1 MITKMK
7 KLSFLIHSK
16 EYDRFLEQLRSL
28 GVVHV
33 IQKQQG
39 AVQDHAL
46 QDDINLLGQ
55 CKNALKVLEPLAEHA
70 VDDTLGTVLN
80 VSLDDDSNLR
90 KYCNDTARTVPN
102 VSSPMSTVEKVLE
115 RYDILEADKLVQE
128 QTLQALNRDR
138 AQIEP
143 WGNFEPSNVERL
155 EKAGYKLRFYTCP
168 LRAYKAEWEQEYG
181 AIEIMRDKQ
190 KVNFVTLTHTGT
202 HVDIDAERVHL
213 PAMSLASVQAD
224 IDKTQAAID
233 AIPKKMVQLA
243 HVGVPVLQDAVK
255 ELDNK
260 IDFGRVK
267 LTGEH
272 LAADTLLLLEGWIP
286 ADKVDEVS
294 RELDMKGVFFD
305 VEDPTPDDDIPIQLS
320 NNKFA
325 KLFEPLTKLYMLPT
339 YQELDLTLFF
349 APFFMLFFG
358 LCLGD
363 TGYGLLM
370 IVALPIFTKLFQ
382 LINPNFSKWLV
393 VLFGASTML
402 CGLLSGTFFGFNM
415 YDLDIPFV
423 QKMKEFLYTD
433 NTTMFTVSLC
443 IGVVQILFGMV
454 IKAVNLS
461 IQCGVKY
468 ALSTIGWLVL
478 IITVGVSVL
487 AGLEFSNP
495 VVMGVLI
502 AAAVLIFLFNS
513 PGKNPLL
520 NIGLGLWDAYNM
532 ATGLLGDVLSY
543 VRLFAL
549 GLSGGILANV
559 FNSMA
564 VGMAPD
570 NPVAGFIVMAL
581 IFVIGHALNIF
592 MNILGAIVHPMRLT
606 FVEFFKNAGYTGGGE
621 EYKPFRVNG

>member
-39 AVQDHAL
+39 AVQDAAL
-46 QDDINLLGQ
+46 QDDINLLSR
-55 CKNALKVLEPLAEHA
+55 CKNALKVLEGLKGDGSVCAPEPELGAQTEPSPLCP
-70 VDDTLGTVLN
+70 G
-80 VSLDDDSNLR
+80 
-90 KYCNDTARTVPN
+90 P
-102 VSSPMSTVEKVLE
+102 EKVLE
-115 RYDILEADKLVQE
+115 RYDILEAEKLVQE

-138 AQIEP
+138 AQLLP
-143 WGNFEPSNVERL
+143 WGDFDPHNVQRL
-155 EKAGYKLRFYTCP
+155 EQAGYKLRFFTCP
-168 LRAYKAEWEQEYG
+168 LRAYKPEWEQEYN

-213 PAMSLASVQAD
+213 PAMSLASVDAD
-224 IDKTQAAID
+224 IAKTQAAID
-233 AIPKKMVQLA
+233 AVPVKMAKLA
-243 HVGVPVLQDAVK
+243 SVGVPVLQDAVK
-255 ELDNK
+255 DLDNK

-267 LTGEH
+267 LTGEK
-272 LAADTLLLLEGWIP
+272 LADDHLLLLEGWIP

-478 IITVGVSVL
+478 IITLGVSVL

>member
-16 EYDRFLEQLRSL
+16 EYEGFLEHLRSL

-39 AVQDHAL
+39 TVQNEEL
-46 QDDINLLGQ
+46 QEDLNLLSRYR
-55 CKNALKVLEPLAEHA
+55 NALRDLEPLAAQAAEIK
-70 VDDTLGTVLN
+70 DDHTNGF
-80 VSLDDDSNLR
+80 SF
-90 KYCNDTARTVPN
+90 DTPA
-102 VSSPMSTVEKVLE
+102 KVIE
-115 RYDILEADKLVQE
+115 RYDILEADKVVQE
-128 QTLQALNRDR
+128 QTLQALSRDR
-138 AQIEP
+138 AQLLP
-143 WGNFEPSNVERL
+143 WGDFEPAKVERL
-155 EKAGYKLRFYTCP
+155 SAAGYNIRFYTCP
-168 LRAYKAEWEQEYG
+168 LRAFNDEWTDKYG
-181 AIEIMRDKQ
+181 VVEIERDKQ
-190 KVNFVTLTHTGT
+190 KVNFVTVTHSD
-202 HVDIDAERVHL
+202 VVPDIDAELVQL
-213 PAMSLASVQAD
+213 PHMSLSAIESDMA
-224 IDKTQAAID
+224 KTQAAID
-233 AIPKKMVQLA
+233 AIPAKLAQLA
-243 HVGVPVLQDAVK
+243 KVGVPVLERAVK
-255 ELDNK
+255 ELEGN
-260 IDFGRVK
+260 IDFSRVR
-267 LTGEH
+267 LTGEK
-272 LAADTLLLLEGWIP
+272 LAADSLLLLEGWIP
-286 ADKVDEVS
+286 ADDVDYVS
-294 RELDMKGVFFD
+294 NALDMKGVFFD
-305 VEDPTPDDDIPIQLS
+305 VDDPQPDDDIPIQLS

-423 QKMKEFLYTD
+423 QKMKGILYTD
-433 NTTMFTVSLC
+433 NSTMFTVSLC
-443 IGVVQILFGMV
+443 IGVVQILFGMA

-468 ALSTIGWLVL
+468 ALGTIGWLVL
-478 IITVGVSVL
+478 LITVGVSVL
-487 AGLEFSNP
+487 AGFEFSNP
-495 VVMGVLI
+495 VVMGILI

-520 NIGLGLWDAYNM
+520 NIGLGLWDTYNM
-532 ATGLLGDVLSY
+532 A
-543 VRLFAL
+543 
-549 GLSGGILANV
+549 SGGILANV

-570 NPVAGFIVMAL
+570 NKVLGFIVMVL

-606 FVEFFKNAGYTGGGE
+606 FVEFFKNSGYTGGGT
-621 EYKPFRVNG
+621 EYKPFKITN

>member
-16 EYDRFLEQLRSL
+16 EYEGFLEHLRSL
-28 GVVHV
+28 GIVHV
-33 IQKQQG
+33 IRKQQG
-39 AVQDHAL
+39 TVQNEEL
-46 QDDINLLGQ
+46 QEDLNLLAR
-55 CKNALKVLEPLAEHA
+55 CKNAIRELESSAKNEPMGSDPNGTTKGFAF
-70 VDDTLGTVLN
+70 DTP
-80 VSLDDDSNLR
+80 
-90 KYCNDTARTVPN
+90 A
-102 VSSPMSTVEKVLE
+102 KVLE
-115 RYDILEADKLVQE
+115 RFDILEADKVVQE
-128 QTLQALNRDR
+128 QTLQALSRDR
-138 AQIEP
+138 AQLLP
-143 WGNFEPSNVERL
+143 WGDFEPSKVERL
-155 EKAGYKLRFYTCP
+155 AAAGYNIGFYTCP
-168 LRAYKAEWEQEYG
+168 LRAFKDEWTDKYG
-181 AIEIMRDKQ
+181 VVEIERDKQ
-190 KVNFVTLTHTGT
+190 KVNFVTVTHTDVI
-202 HVDIDAERVHL
+202 VDIDAEQVHL
-213 PAMSLASVQAD
+213 PHMSLSAVEAD
-224 IDKTQAAID
+224 IDKTKAAID
-233 AIPKKMVQLA
+233 AIPAKLAQLA
-243 HVGVPVLQDAVK
+243 QVGIPVLEKAVK
-255 ELDNK
+255 ELENN
-260 IDFGRVK
+260 IDFGRVR
-267 LTGEH
+267 LTGEK
-272 LAADTLLLLEGWIP
+272 LAADSLILLEGWIP
-286 ADKVDEVS
+286 AADVDEVS
-294 RELDMKGVFFD
+294 KALDMKGVFFD
-305 VEDPTPDDDIPIQLS
+305 VEDPQPDDDIPIQLS

-423 QKMKEFLYTD
+423 QKMKEILYTD
-433 NTTMFTVSLC
+433 NSTMFTVSLC
-443 IGVVQILFGMV
+443 IGVVQILFGMA

-468 ALSTIGWLVL
+468 ALGTIGWLVL
-478 IITVGVSVL
+478 LITVGVSVL
-487 AGLEFSNP
+487 AGFEFSNP
-495 VVMGVLI
+495 VVMGILI

-520 NIGLGLWDAYNM
+520 NIGLGLWDTYNM

-570 NPVAGFIVMAL
+570 NKVAGFIVMVL

-606 FVEFFKNAGYTGGGE
+606 FVEFFKNSGYTGGGT
-621 EYKPFRVNG
+621 EYKPFKITN

>member
-7 KLSFLIHSK
+7 KLTFLIHNG
-16 EYDRFLEQLRSL
+16 EYEGFLEQLRSL

-39 AVQDHAL
+39 AVQDAAL
-46 QDDINLLGQ
+46 QEDINLLARY
-55 CKNALKVLEPLAEHA
+55 KTALKELEPLVQRKGDGSICVIPDLSDKANVITA
-70 VDDTLGTVLN
+70 QTGVSPLNTTQGFAFDTP
-80 VSLDDDSNLR
+80 
-90 KYCNDTARTVPN
+90 A
-102 VSSPMSTVEKVLE
+102 KVIE
-115 RYDILEADKLVQE
+115 RFEILEADRVVLE
-128 QTLQALNRDR
+128 QTLAALNRDHVVL
-138 AQIEP
+138 AP
-143 WGNFEPSNVERL
+143 WGDFDPHNVERL
-155 EKAGYKLRFYTCP
+155 QKAGYKMLFYSCP
-168 LRAYKAEWEQEYG
+168 LRAFKDDWADKYG
-181 AIEIMRDKQ
+181 VIEILRDKQ
-190 KVNFVTLTHTGT
+190 KVNFVTLTHADVE
-202 HVDIDAERVHL
+202 VDIDAEQVHL
-213 PAMSLASVQAD
+213 PQMSLSM
-224 IDKTQAAID
+224 IDSERDESLKAIE
-233 AIPKKMVQLA
+233 AIPVKKALLA
-243 HVGVPVLQDAVK
+243 VEGVPVLEKAIA
-255 ELDNK
+255 ELESK
-260 IDFGRVK
+260 IDFSRVR
-267 LTGEH
+267 LTGEK
-272 LAADTLLLLEGWIP
+272 LAEDHLLLLEGWIP
-286 ADKVDEVS
+286 AAQVDEAC
-294 RELDMKGVFFD
+294 RELDMKGVFYD
-305 VEDPTPDDDIPIQLS
+305 VSDPTPEDDIPIQLS

-423 QKMKEFLYTD
+423 QKMKGILYTD
-433 NTTMFTVSLC
+433 NSTMFTVSLC
-443 IGVVQILFGMV
+443 IGVVQILFGMG
-454 IKAVNLS
+454 IKAVNLA
-461 IQCGVKY
+461 IQCGFKY
-468 ALSTIGWLVL
+468 ALSTIGWLIL
-478 IITVGVSVL
+478 LITVGVSAI
-487 AGLEFSNP
+487 AGFDFGSP
-495 VVMGVLI
+495 VIMGILI
-502 AAAVLIFLFNS
+502 VAAVLIFLLNS

-520 NIGLGLWDAYNM
+520 NIGLGLWDTYNM

-570 NPVAGFIVMAL
+570 NPVAGFIVMVL

-606 FVEFFKNAGYTGGGE
+606 FVEFFKNSGYTGGGT
-621 EYKPFRVNG
+621 EYRPFRTISN

>member
-16 EYDRFLEQLRSL
+16 EYEGFLEHLRSL
-28 GVVHV
+28 GIVHV
-33 IQKQQG
+33 IRKQQG
-39 AVQDHAL
+39 TVQNEEL
-46 QDDINLLGQ
+46 QEDLNLLAR
-55 CKNALKVLEPLAEHA
+55 CKNAIRELESSAKNEPMGSDPNGTTKGFAF
-70 VDDTLGTVLN
+70 DTP
-80 VSLDDDSNLR
+80 
-90 KYCNDTARTVPN
+90 A
-102 VSSPMSTVEKVLE
+102 KVLE
-115 RYDILEADKLVQE
+115 RFDILEADKVVQE
-128 QTLQALNRDR
+128 QTLQALSRDR
-138 AQIEP
+138 AQLLP
-143 WGNFEPSNVERL
+143 WGDFEPSKVERL
-155 EKAGYKLRFYTCP
+155 AAAGYNIGFYTCP
-168 LRAYKAEWEQEYG
+168 LRAFKDEWTDKYG
-181 AIEIMRDKQ
+181 VIEIERDKQ
-190 KVNFVTLTHTGT
+190 KVNFVTVTHND
-202 HVDIDAERVHL
+202 VVPDIDAEQVQL
-213 PAMSLASVQAD
+213 PHMSLSAVESD
-224 IDKTQAAID
+224 IAKTKAAID
-233 AIPKKMVQLA
+233 AIPAKLAQLSQ
-243 HVGVPVLQDAVK
+243 VGIPVLEKAVK
-255 ELDNK
+255 ELENN
-260 IDFGRVK
+260 IDFGRVR
-267 LTGEH
+267 LTGEK
-272 LAADTLLLLEGWIP
+272 LAADSLILLEGWIP
-286 ADKVDEVS
+286 AADVDEVS
-294 RELDMKGVFFD
+294 KALDMKGVFFD
-305 VEDPTPDDDIPIQLS
+305 VEDPQPDDDIPIQLS

-423 QKMKEFLYTD
+423 QKMKEILYTD
-433 NTTMFTVSLC
+433 NSTMFTVSLC
-443 IGVVQILFGMV
+443 IGVVQILFGMA

-468 ALSTIGWLVL
+468 ALGTIGWLVL
-478 IITVGVSVL
+478 LITVGVSVL
-487 AGLEFSNP
+487 AGFEFSNP
-495 VVMGVLI
+495 VVMGILI

-520 NIGLGLWDAYNM
+520 NIGLGLWDTYNM

-570 NPVAGFIVMAL
+570 NKVTGFIVMVL

-606 FVEFFKNAGYTGGGE
+606 FVEFFKNSGYTGGGT
-621 EYKPFRVNG
+621 EYKPFKITN

>member
-16 EYDRFLEQLRSL
+16 EYEGFLEHLRSL

-39 AVQDHAL
+39 AVQNEEL
-46 QDDINLLGQ
+46 QEDLNLLSRCRNAIRELESSAKTVADGAVSDSV
-55 CKNALKVLEPLAEHA
+55 KNFTF
-70 VDDTLGTVLN
+70 DTP
-80 VSLDDDSNLR
+80 
-90 KYCNDTARTVPN
+90 A
-102 VSSPMSTVEKVLE
+102 KVLE
-115 RYDILEADKLVQE
+115 RFDIICADKIVQE
-128 QTLQALNRDR
+128 QTLQALSRDR
-138 AQIEP
+138 AQLLP
-143 WGNFEPSNVERL
+143 WGDFEPAKIERL
-155 EKAGYKLRFYTCP
+155 AAAGYKIGFYTCP
-168 LRAYKAEWEQEYG
+168 LRAFKDEWVAQYG
-181 AIEIMRDKQ
+181 VVEIERDKQ
-190 KVNFVTLTHTGT
+190 KVNFVTVTHTD
-202 HVDIDAERVHL
+202 VVPDIDAEQVHL
-213 PAMSLASVQAD
+213 PHISLSAVEAD
-224 IDKTQAAID
+224 MDKTKAAID
-233 AIPKKMVQLA
+233 AIPAKLAQLA
-243 HVGVPVLQDAVK
+243 QVGIPVLEKAVK
-255 ELDNK
+255 ELENN
-260 IDFGRVK
+260 IDFGRVR
-267 LTGEH
+267 LTGEK
-272 LAADTLLLLEGWIP
+272 LAADSLMLLEGWIP
-286 ADKVDEVS
+286 ADDVDYVS
-294 RELDMKGVFFD
+294 KALDMKGVFFD
-305 VEDPTPDDDIPIQLS
+305 VDDPQPDDDIPIQLS

-423 QKMKEFLYTD
+423 QKMKGILYTD
-433 NTTMFTVSLC
+433 NSTMFTVSLC
-443 IGVVQILFGMV
+443 IGVVQILFGMA

-468 ALSTIGWLVL
+468 ALGTIGWLVL
-478 IITVGVSVL
+478 LITVGVSVL
-487 AGLEFSNP
+487 SGLEFSNP
-495 VVMGVLI
+495 VVMGILI

-520 NIGLGLWDAYNM
+520 NIGLGLWDTYNM

-570 NPVAGFIVMAL
+570 NPVAGFIVMVL

-606 FVEFFKNAGYTGGGE
+606 FVEFFKNSGYTGGGT
-621 EYKPFRVNG
+621 EYKPFKAIEN

>member
-16 EYDRFLEQLRSL
+16 EYEGFLEHLRSL
-28 GVVHV
+28 GIVHV
-33 IQKQQG
+33 IRKQQG
-39 AVQDHAL
+39 TVQNEEL
-46 QDDINLLGQ
+46 QEDLNLLAR
-55 CKNALKVLEPLAEHA
+55 CKNAIRELESSAKNEPMGSDPNGTTKGFAF
-70 VDDTLGTVLN
+70 DTP
-80 VSLDDDSNLR
+80 
-90 KYCNDTARTVPN
+90 A
-102 VSSPMSTVEKVLE
+102 KVLE
-115 RYDILEADKLVQE
+115 RFDILEADKVVQE
-128 QTLQALNRDR
+128 QTLQALSRDR
-138 AQIEP
+138 AQLLP
-143 WGNFEPSNVERL
+143 WGDFEPSKVERL
-155 EKAGYKLRFYTCP
+155 AAAGYNIGFYTCP
-168 LRAYKAEWEQEYG
+168 LRAFKDEWTDKYG
-181 AIEIMRDKQ
+181 VVEIERDKQ
-190 KVNFVTLTHTGT
+190 KVNFVTVTHTDVI
-202 HVDIDAERVHL
+202 VDIDAEQVHL
-213 PAMSLASVQAD
+213 PHMSLSAVEAD
-224 IDKTQAAID
+224 IDKTKAAID
-233 AIPKKMVQLA
+233 AIPAKLAQLA
-243 HVGVPVLQDAVK
+243 QVGLPVLEKAVK
-255 ELDNK
+255 ELENN
-260 IDFGRVK
+260 IDFGRVR
-267 LTGEH
+267 LTGEK
-272 LAADTLLLLEGWIP
+272 LAADSLILLEGWIP
-286 ADKVDEVS
+286 AADVDEVS
-294 RELDMKGVFFD
+294 KALDMKGVFFD
-305 VEDPTPDDDIPIQLS
+305 VEDPQPDDDIPIQLS

-423 QKMKEFLYTD
+423 QKMKEILYTD
-433 NTTMFTVSLC
+433 NSTMFTVSLC
-443 IGVVQILFGMV
+443 IGVVQILFGMA

-468 ALSTIGWLVL
+468 ALGTIGWLVL
-478 IITVGVSVL
+478 LITVGVSVL
-487 AGLEFSNP
+487 AGFEFSNP
-495 VVMGVLI
+495 VVMGILI

-520 NIGLGLWDAYNM
+520 NIGLGLWDTYNM

-570 NPVAGFIVMAL
+570 NKVAGFIVMVL

-606 FVEFFKNAGYTGGGE
+606 FVEFFKNSGYTGGGT
-621 EYKPFRVNG
+621 EYKPFKITN

>member
-7 KLSFLIHSK
+7 KLTFLIHNK
-16 EYDRFLEQLRSL
+16 EYDQFLEHLRSL

-33 IQKQQG
+33 IRKQQG
-39 AVQDHAL
+39 AVQNEAL
-46 QDDINLLGQ
+46 QEDIALLGRF
-55 CKNALKVLEPLAEHA
+55 KNALRVFEPLAA
-70 VDDTLGTVLN
+70 SGDG
-80 VSLDDDSNLR
+80 SLWQVPDSETNSDLSICQ
-90 KYCNDTARTVPN
+90 KEP
-102 VSSPMSTVEKVLE
+102 SPMAVLE
-115 RYDILEADKLVQE
+115 RFDILEADKVVQE
-128 QTLQALNRDR
+128 QTLQALSRDR
-138 AQIEP
+138 AVLLP
-143 WGNFEPSNVERL
+143 WGDFEPAKVERL
-155 EKAGYKLRFYTCP
+155 AQAGYKIGFYTCP
-168 LRAYKAEWEQEYG
+168 LRAFNDEWVAKYG
-181 AIEIMRDKQ
+181 VVEIERDKQ
-190 KVNFVTLTHTGT
+190 KVNFVTVTHTDT
-202 HVDIDAERVHL
+202 VVDIDAEQVHL
-213 PAMSLASVQAD
+213 PQMSLSAVEED
-224 IDKTQAAID
+224 IAKTKAAID
-233 AIPKKMVQLA
+233 AIPAKMAQLA
-243 HVGVPVLQDAVK
+243 QVGVPVLEKAVK
-255 ELDNK
+255 ELENN
-260 IDFGRVK
+260 IDFSRVR
-267 LTGEH
+267 LTGEK
-272 LAADTLLLLEGWIP
+272 LAADSLLLLEGWIP
-286 ADKVDEVS
+286 AAQVDEVS
-294 RELDMKGVFFD
+294 KALDMKGVFFD
-305 VEDPTPDDDIPIQLS
+305 VEDPQPDDDIPIQLS

-423 QKMKEFLYTD
+423 QKMKGILFVD
-433 NTTMFTVSLC
+433 NSTMFTVSLC
-443 IGVVQILFGMV
+443 IGVVQILFGMA

-468 ALSTIGWLVL
+468 ALGTIGWLML
-478 IITVGVSVL
+478 LITVGVSVL

-495 VVMGVLI
+495 VVMGILI

-520 NIGLGLWDAYNM
+520 NIGLGLWDTYNM

-564 VGMAPD
+564 VGMAPE
-570 NPVAGFIVMAL
+570 NPVAGFIVMVL

-606 FVEFFKNAGYTGGGE
+606 FVEFFKNAGYTGGGT
-621 EYKPFRVNG
+621 EYKPFKITN

>member
-16 EYDRFLEQLRSL
+16 EYDQFLEHLRSL

-33 IQKQQG
+33 IRKQEG
-39 AVQDHAL
+39 AVQDQAL
-46 QDDINLLGQ
+46 QDDINLLARY
-55 CKNALKVLEPLAEHA
+55 KNALKVLEPMFAPIGGEQIRDEHT
-70 VDDTLGTVLN
+70 DN
-80 VSLDDDSNLR
+80 VS
-90 KYCNDTARTVPN
+90 ARN
-102 VSSPMSTVEKVLE
+102 ILE
-115 RYDILEADKLVQE
+115 QFDILEADKLVQE
-128 QTLQALNRDR
+128 QTLQALSRDR
-138 AQIEP
+138 AQLLP
-143 WGNFEPSNVERL
+143 WGDFDPHNVVRL
-155 EKAGYKLRFYTCP
+155 IRAGYKLRFYTCP
-168 LRAYKAEWEQEYG
+168 LRVYKQEWEQDYN

-190 KVNFVTLTHTGT
+190 KVNFVTVTHEGT
-202 HVDIDAERVHL
+202 PVDIDAERVHL
-213 PAMSLASVQAD
+213 PSMSLSSVQAD

-233 AIPKKMVQLA
+233 AIPVKMVQLA
-243 HVGVPVLQDAVK
+243 RVGVPVLQGAVK
-255 ELDNK
+255 QLDSK

-286 ADKVDEVS
+286 ADKVEEAS
-294 RELDMKGVFFD
+294 RELDLKGVFFEVD
-305 VEDPTPDDDIPIQLS
+305 DPTPDDDIPIQLS
-320 NNKFA
+320 NNRFA

-382 LINPNFSKWLV
+382 LINPSFSKWLV

-423 QKMKEFLYTD
+423 QKMKGILYTD
-433 NTTMFTVSLC
+433 NSTMFTVSLC
-443 IGVVQILFGMV
+443 IGVVQILFGMG
-454 IKAVNLS
+454 IKAVNLA
-461 IQCGVKY
+461 IQCGFKF

-478 IITVGVSVL
+478 LITVGVVAL
-487 AGLEFSNP
+487 AGLDFKSP
-495 VVMGVLI
+495 VILAILI
-502 AAAVLIFLFNS
+502 VAAVLIFLFNS

-520 NIGLGLWDAYNM
+520 NIGLGLWDTYNM

-570 NPVAGFIVMAL
+570 NKVIGFIVMVL

-606 FVEFFKNAGYTGGGE
+606 FVEFFKNAGYAGGGM
-621 EYKPFRVNG
+621 EYKPFRKISTN

>member
-7 KLSFLIHSK
+7 KLTFLIHNG
-16 EYDRFLEQLRSL
+16 EYEGFLEQLRSL

-33 IQKQQG
+33 IRTQQG
-39 AVQDHAL
+39 AVQDAVL
-46 QDDINLLGQ
+46 QEDINLLARY
-55 CKNALKVLEPLAEHA
+55 KTALKELEPLVQRKGDGSVCVNPDLSDKADA
-70 VDDTLGTVLN
+70 ITAQTGVSPLNTTQGFAFDTP
-80 VSLDDDSNLR
+80 
-90 KYCNDTARTVPN
+90 A
-102 VSSPMSTVEKVLE
+102 KVIE
-115 RYDILEADKLVQE
+115 RFEILEADRVVLE
-128 QTLQALNRDR
+128 QTLAALNRDHVVL
-138 AQIEP
+138 AP
-143 WGNFEPSNVERL
+143 WGDFDPRNVERL
-155 EKAGYKLRFYTCP
+155 QKAGYKMLFYSCP
-168 LRAYKAEWEQEYG
+168 LRAFKDEWADKYG
-181 AIEIMRDKQ
+181 VIEILRDKQ
-190 KVNFVTLTHTGT
+190 KVNFVTLTHADVE
-202 HVDIDAERVHL
+202 VDIDAEQVHL
-213 PAMSLASVQAD
+213 PQMSLSL
-224 IDKTQAAID
+224 IDSERDETLKAIE
-233 AIPKKMVQLA
+233 AIPVKKALLA
-243 HVGVPVLQDAVK
+243 VEGVPVLEKAIA
-255 ELDNK
+255 EMEAK
-260 IDFGRVK
+260 IDFSRVR
-267 LTGEH
+267 LTGEK
-272 LAADTLLLLEGWIP
+272 LAEDHLLLLEGWIP
-286 ADKVDEVS
+286 AAQVDEACKA
-294 RELDMKGVFFD
+294 LDIKGVFYD
-305 VEDPTPDDDIPIQLS
+305 VSDPTPEDDIPIQLS

-349 APFFMLFFG
+349 APFFTLFFG

-423 QKMKEFLYTD
+423 QKMKGILYTD
-433 NTTMFTVSLC
+433 NSTMFTVSLC
-443 IGVVQILFGMV
+443 IGVVQILFGMG
-454 IKAVNLS
+454 IKAVNLA
-461 IQCGVKY
+461 IQCGFKY
-468 ALSTIGWLVL
+468 ALSTIGWLIL
-478 IITVGVSVL
+478 LITVGVSAI
-487 AGLEFSNP
+487 AGFDFGSP
-495 VVMGVLI
+495 VMMGILI
-502 AAAVLIFLFNS
+502 VAAVLIFLLNS

-520 NIGLGLWDAYNM
+520 NIGLGLWDTYNM

-570 NPVAGFIVMAL
+570 NKVAGFIVMVL

-606 FVEFFKNAGYTGGGE
+606 FVEFFKNSGYTGGGV
-621 EYKPFRVNG
+621 EYKPFKVTQ

>member
-7 KLSFLIHSK
+7 KLSFLIHDK
-16 EYDRFLEQLRSL
+16 EYDQFLEQLRSL

-39 AVQDHAL
+39 AVQDQDL
-46 QDDINLLGQ
+46 QEDLNLLARI
-55 CKNALKVLEPLAEHA
+55 KNALKVLEGHKGDGSWTSQASPSEPSAQCAPETGSPFDEFVKRA
-70 VDDTLGTVLN
+70 QIEP
-80 VSLDDDSNLR
+80 SLL
-90 KYCNDTARTVPN
+90 CP
-102 VSSPMSTVEKVLE
+102 EKILE
-115 RYDILEADKLVQE
+115 RYDILEADKVVQE

-138 AQIEP
+138 AQLLP
-143 WGNFEPSNVERL
+143 WGDFEPESVERL
-155 EKAGYKLRFYTCP
+155 VQAGYKIRFYTCP
-168 LRAYKAEWEQEYG
+168 LRAFKDEWTDKYG
-181 AIEIMRDKQ
+181 VIEILRDKQ
-190 KVNFVTLTHTGT
+190 KVNFITLTHADVTP
-202 HVDIDAERVHL
+202 DIDAEQVQL
-213 PAMSLASVQAD
+213 PAMSLSAVEKD
-224 IDKTQAAID
+224 IAKTQAAID
-233 AIPKKMVQLA
+233 AIPAKMAQLA
-243 HVGVPVLQDAVK
+243 GIGASVLESAVT
-255 ELDNK
+255 ELENR
-260 IDFGRVK
+260 IDFGRVR
-267 LTGEH
+267 LTGEK

-286 ADKVDEVS
+286 AEKVEEVS

-305 VEDPTPDDDIPIQLS
+305 IEDPTPEDDIPIQLS

-415 YDLDIPFV
+415 YDLDIPFI
-423 QKMKEFLYTD
+423 QKMKGILYTD
-433 NTTMFTVSLC
+433 NSTMFTVSLC
-443 IGVVQILFGMV
+443 IGVVQILFGMA
-454 IKAVNLS
+454 IKAVNLA
-461 IQCGVKY
+461 IQCGFKY

-478 IITVGVSVL
+478 LITVGVSAL
-487 AGLEFSNP
+487 AGIPFSNP
-495 VVMGVLI
+495 VIMGILI
-502 AAAVLIFLFNS
+502 VAAVLIFLFNS

-520 NIGLGLWDAYNM
+520 NIGLGLWDTYNM

-564 VGMAPD
+564 IGMKPD
-570 NPVAGFIVMAL
+570 NPVAGFIVMVL

-606 FVEFFKNAGYTGGGE
+606 FVEFFKNAGYTGGGT
-621 EYKPFRVNG
+621 EYKPFAAK

>member
-16 EYDRFLEQLRSL
+16 EYDGFLEHLRSL

-33 IQKQQG
+33 IRKQQG
-39 AVQDHAL
+39 AIQNEAL
-46 QDDINLLGQ
+46 QEDLNLLSR
-55 CKNALKVLEPLAEHA
+55 CKNALKVFEPLAVRSRDGSFCGQDGDCPQKEPS
-70 VDDTLGTVLN
+70 LPRTVLEQF
-80 VSLDDDSNLR
+80 DS
-90 KYCNDTARTVPN
+90 
-102 VSSPMSTVEKVLE
+102 
-115 RYDILEADKLVQE
+115 LEAEKAVQE

-138 AQIEP
+138 AQLLP
-143 WGNFEPSNVERL
+143 WGDFEPSKVERL
-155 EKAGYKLRFYTCP
+155 TAAGYQIRFYTCP
-168 LRAYKAEWEQEYG
+168 LRAFNDEWVSKYG
-181 AIEIMRDKQ
+181 VIEIERDKQ
-190 KVNFVTLTHTGT
+190 KVNFVTVTHTD
-202 HVDIDAERVHL
+202 VVPDIDAELVQL
-213 PAMSLASVQAD
+213 PHMSLSALEAD
-224 IDKTQAAID
+224 IAKTKAAID
-233 AIPKKMVQLA
+233 AIPAKLAQLA
-243 HVGVPVLQDAVK
+243 QVGIPVLEKAVK
-255 ELDNK
+255 ELENN
-260 IDFGRVK
+260 IDFSRVR
-267 LTGEH
+267 LTGEK
-272 LAADTLLLLEGWIP
+272 LAADSLMLLEGWIP
-286 ADKVDEVS
+286 AAQVDEVS
-294 RELDMKGVFFD
+294 MALDMKGVFFD
-305 VEDPTPDDDIPIQLS
+305 VEDPQPDDDIPIQLS

-423 QKMKEFLYTD
+423 QKMKGILYTD
-433 NTTMFTVSLC
+433 NSTMFTVSLC
-443 IGVVQILFGMV
+443 IGVVQILFGMA
-454 IKAVNLS
+454 IKAVNLA
-461 IQCGVKY
+461 IQCGFKY

-478 IITVGVSVL
+478 LITVGVSAL

-495 VVMGVLI
+495 VVMGILI
-502 AAAVLIFLFNS
+502 VAAVLIFLFNS

-520 NIGLGLWDAYNM
+520 NIGLGLWDTYNM

-570 NPVAGFIVMAL
+570 NKVAGFIVMVL

-606 FVEFFKNAGYTGGGE
+606 FVEFFKNSGYTGGGT
-621 EYKPFRVNG
+621 EYKPFKITN

>member
-7 KLSFLIHSK
+7 KLTFLIHNG
-16 EYDRFLEQLRSL
+16 EYEGFLEHLRSL

-33 IQKQQG
+33 IQTQQG
-39 AVQDHAL
+39 SVQDAAL
-46 QDDINLLGQ
+46 QEDINLLARY
-55 CKNALKVLEPLAEHA
+55 KNALKDLEPLVQRKGDGSVCVNPDLSDKADA
-70 VDDTLGTVLN
+70 ITAQTGVSPLNTTQGFAFDTP
-80 VSLDDDSNLR
+80 
-90 KYCNDTARTVPN
+90 A
-102 VSSPMSTVEKVLE
+102 KVIE
-115 RYDILEADKLVQE
+115 RFEILEADRVVLE
-128 QTLQALNRDR
+128 QTLAALNRDHVVL
-138 AQIEP
+138 AP
-143 WGNFEPSNVERL
+143 WGDFDPRNVERL
-155 EKAGYKLRFYTCP
+155 QKAGYKMLFYSCP
-168 LRAYKAEWEQEYG
+168 LRAFKDEWADKYG
-181 AIEIMRDKQ
+181 VIEILRDKQ
-190 KVNFVTLTHTGT
+190 KVNFVTLTHADVE
-202 HVDIDAERVHL
+202 VDIDAEQVHL
-213 PAMSLASVQAD
+213 PQMSLSL
-224 IDKTQAAID
+224 IDSERDESLKAIQ
-233 AIPKKMVQLA
+233 AIPVKKALLA
-243 HVGVPVLQDAVK
+243 VEGVPVLEKAIA
-255 ELDNK
+255 ELEAK
-260 IDFGRVK
+260 IDFSRVR
-267 LTGEH
+267 LTGEK
-272 LAADTLLLLEGWIP
+272 LAEDHLLLLEGWIP
-286 ADKVDEVS
+286 AAQVDEACKA
-294 RELDMKGVFFD
+294 LDIKGVFYD
-305 VEDPTPDDDIPIQLS
+305 VSDPTPEDDIPIQLS

-415 YDLDIPFV
+415 YDLDIPFI
-423 QKMKEFLYTD
+423 QKMKGILYTD
-433 NTTMFTVSLC
+433 NSTMFTVSLC
-443 IGVVQILFGMV
+443 IGVVQILFGMGV
-454 IKAVNLS
+454 KAFNLA
-461 IQCGVKY
+461 IQCGFKY

-478 IITVGVSVL
+478 LITVGVSVL
-487 AGLEFSNP
+487 AGIEMSNP
-495 VVMGVLI
+495 VVMVILI

-520 NIGLGLWDAYNM
+520 NIGLGLWDTYNM

-564 VGMAPD
+564 VGMKPD
-570 NPVAGFIVMAL
+570 NPVAGFIVMVL

-606 FVEFFKNAGYTGGGE
+606 FVEFFKNAGYTGGGV
-621 EYKPFRVNG
+621 EYKPFKVIEN

>member
-7 KLSFLIHSK
+7 KLSFLIYSK
-16 EYDRFLEQLRSL
+16 EYEQFLEHLRSL
-28 GVVHV
+28 GIVHV

-39 AVQDHAL
+39 TVQNQEL
-46 QDDINLLGQ
+46 QEDIVLLSRF
-55 CKNALKVLEPLAEHA
+55 KNALRVFEPLAA
-70 VDDTLGTVLN
+70 NGDG
-80 VSLDDDSNLR
+80 SLWQVPDSETNSDLSICQ
-90 KYCNDTARTVPN
+90 KEP
-102 VSSPMSTVEKVLE
+102 SPMAVLE
-115 RYDILEADKLVQE
+115 RFDILEADKVVQE
-128 QTLQALNRDR
+128 QTLQALSRDR
-138 AQIEP
+138 AQLLP
-143 WGNFEPSNVERL
+143 WGDFEPAKVERL
-155 EKAGYKLRFYTCP
+155 AAAGYKIGFYTCP
-168 LRAYKAEWEQEYG
+168 LRAFNDEWTDKYG
-181 AIEIMRDKQ
+181 VVEIERDKQ
-190 KVNFVTLTHTGT
+190 KVSFVTVTHND
-202 HVDIDAERVHL
+202 VVPDIDAEQVQL
-213 PAMSLASVQAD
+213 PHMSLSAVEAD
-224 IDKTQAAID
+224 IAKTKAAID
-233 AIPKKMVQLA
+233 AIPAKLAQLA
-243 HVGVPVLQDAVK
+243 QVGIPVLENAVK
-255 ELDNK
+255 ELEND
-260 IDFGRVK
+260 IDFGRVR
-267 LTGEH
+267 LTGEK
-272 LAADTLLLLEGWIP
+272 LASDSLMLLEGWIP
-286 ADKVDEVS
+286 AADVDKVS
-294 RELDMKGVFFD
+294 KALDIKGVFFE
-305 VEDPTPDDDIPIQLS
+305 VEDPQPDDDIPIQLS

-325 KLFEPLTKLYMLPT
+325 RLFEPLTKLYMLPT

-423 QKMKEFLYTD
+423 QKMKGILYTD
-433 NTTMFTVSLC
+433 NSTMFTVSLC
-443 IGVVQILFGMV
+443 IGVVQILFGMA

-468 ALSTIGWLVL
+468 ALGTIGWLVL
-478 IITVGVSVL
+478 LITVGVSVL
-487 AGLEFSNP
+487 AGFEFSNP
-495 VVMGVLI
+495 VVMGILI

-520 NIGLGLWDAYNM
+520 NIGLGLWDTYNM

-570 NPVAGFIVMAL
+570 NKVAGFIVMVL

-606 FVEFFKNAGYTGGGE
+606 FVEFFKNSGYTGGGT
-621 EYKPFRVNG
+621 EYKPFKAIEN

>member
-16 EYDRFLEQLRSL
+16 EYDGFLEHLRSL
-28 GVVHV
+28 GIVHV
-33 IQKQQG
+33 IRKQQG
-39 AVQDHAL
+39 TVQNEEL
-46 QDDINLLGQ
+46 QEDLNLLAR
-55 CKNALKVLEPLAEHA
+55 CKNAIRELESSAKNEPMGSDPNGTTKGFAF
-70 VDDTLGTVLN
+70 DTP
-80 VSLDDDSNLR
+80 
-90 KYCNDTARTVPN
+90 A
-102 VSSPMSTVEKVLE
+102 KVLE
-115 RYDILEADKLVQE
+115 RFDILEADKVVQE
-128 QTLQALNRDR
+128 QTLQALSRDR
-138 AQIEP
+138 AQLLP
-143 WGNFEPSNVERL
+143 WGDFEPSKVERL
-155 EKAGYKLRFYTCP
+155 AAAGYNIGFYTCP
-168 LRAYKAEWEQEYG
+168 LRAFKDEWTDKYG
-181 AIEIMRDKQ
+181 VIEIERDKQ
-190 KVNFVTLTHTGT
+190 KVNFVTVTHSD
-202 HVDIDAERVHL
+202 VVPDIDAEQVHL
-213 PAMSLASVQAD
+213 PHMSLSAVESD
-224 IDKTQAAID
+224 IAKTKAAID
-233 AIPKKMVQLA
+233 AIPAKLAQLA
-243 HVGVPVLQDAVK
+243 QVGIPVLEKAVK
-255 ELDNK
+255 ELENN
-260 IDFGRVK
+260 IDFGRVR
-267 LTGEH
+267 LTGEK
-272 LAADTLLLLEGWIP
+272 LAADSLILLEGWIP
-286 ADKVDEVS
+286 AADVDEVS
-294 RELDMKGVFFD
+294 KALDMKGVFFD
-305 VEDPTPDDDIPIQLS
+305 VEDPQPDDDIPIQLS

-423 QKMKEFLYTD
+423 QKMKEILYTD
-433 NTTMFTVSLC
+433 NSTMFTVSLC
-443 IGVVQILFGMV
+443 IGVVQILFGMA

-468 ALSTIGWLVL
+468 ALGTIGWLVL
-478 IITVGVSVL
+478 LITVGVSVL
-487 AGLEFSNP
+487 AGFEFSNP
-495 VVMGVLI
+495 VVMGILI

-520 NIGLGLWDAYNM
+520 NIGLGLWDTYNM

-570 NPVAGFIVMAL
+570 NPVAGFIVMVL

-606 FVEFFKNAGYTGGGE
+606 FVEFFKNSGYTGGGT
-621 EYKPFRVNG
+621 EYRPFKAIEN

>member
-16 EYDRFLEQLRSL
+16 EYEGFLEHLRSL
-28 GVVHV
+28 GIVHV

-39 AVQDHAL
+39 TIQNEAL
-46 QDDINLLGQ
+46 QDDLNLLARYKG
-55 CKNALKVLEPLAEHA
+55 ALKVLEPLATEDGA
-70 VDDTLGTVLN
+70 TGDGSLWQVEKPETIAESGTCQ
-80 VSLDDDSNLR
+80 R
-90 KYCNDTARTVPN
+90 EP
-102 VSSPMSTVEKVLE
+102 SPMAQKEPSPMAVLE
-115 RYDILEADKLVQE
+115 RFDILEADKVVQE
-128 QTLQALNRDR
+128 QTLQALSRDR
-138 AQIEP
+138 AQLLP
-143 WGNFEPSNVERL
+143 WGDFEPSKVERL
-155 EKAGYKLRFYTCP
+155 TKAGYQIRFYTCP
-168 LRAYKAEWEQEYG
+168 LRAFNDEWVSKYG
-181 AIEIMRDKQ
+181 VIEIERDKQ
-190 KVNFVTLTHTGT
+190 KVNFVTVTHTD
-202 HVDIDAERVHL
+202 VVPDIDAELVQL
-213 PAMSLASVQAD
+213 PHMSLSALEAD
-224 IDKTQAAID
+224 IAKTKAAID
-233 AIPKKMVQLA
+233 AIPAKLAQLA
-243 HVGVPVLQDAVK
+243 QVGIPVLEKAVK
-255 ELDNK
+255 ELENN
-260 IDFGRVK
+260 IDFSRVR
-267 LTGEH
+267 LTGEK
-272 LAADTLLLLEGWIP
+272 LAADSLLLLEGWIP
-286 ADKVDEVS
+286 AADVDEVS
-294 RELDMKGVFFD
+294 KALDMKGVFFVVD
-305 VEDPTPDDDIPIQLS
+305 DPQPDDDIPIQLS

-423 QKMKEFLYTD
+423 QTMKGILYTD
-433 NTTMFTVSLC
+433 NSTMFTVSLC
-443 IGVVQILFGMV
+443 IGVVQILFGMG
-454 IKAVNLS
+454 IKAVNLA
-461 IQCGVKY
+461 IQCGFKY
-468 ALSTIGWLVL
+468 ALGTIGWLVL
-478 IITVGVSVL
+478 LITVGVSVL

-495 VVMGVLI
+495 VVMGILI

-520 NIGLGLWDAYNM
+520 NIGLGLWDTYNM

-570 NPVAGFIVMAL
+570 NKVAGFIVMVL

-606 FVEFFKNAGYTGGGE
+606 FVEFFKNSGYTGGGT
-621 EYKPFRVNG
+621 EYKPFKITN

>member
-16 EYDRFLEQLRSL
+16 EYEQFLEQLRAL

-33 IQKQQG
+33 VQKQAG
-39 AVQDHAL
+39 AL
-46 QDDINLLGQ
+46 QDESLHDDLNLLSRY
-55 CKNALKVLEPLAEHA
+55 KNAFKVLEPLQQHNG
-70 VDDTLGTVLN
+70 DG
-80 VSLDDDSNLR
+80 SLR
-90 KYCNDTARTVPN
+90 VTEVG
-102 VSSPMSTVEKVLE
+102 SPFDEFVKKTQGEPSLLCPEKILE
-115 RYDILEADKLVQE
+115 RFDILEADKVVQE
-128 QTLQALNRDR
+128 QTLQALSRDR
-138 AQIEP
+138 AQLLP
-143 WGNFEPSNVERL
+143 WGDFDPHSLDRL
-155 EKAGYKLRFYTCP
+155 AQAGYKIRFYTCP
-168 LRAYKAEWEQEYG
+168 IRLFNDEWTSAYGVVE
-181 AIEIMRDKQ
+181 IERDKQ
-190 KVNFVTLTHTGT
+190 KVNFVTVTHND
-202 HVDIDAERVHL
+202 VVPDIDAEQVQL
-213 PAMSLASVQAD
+213 PHMSLSAVEAD
-224 IDKTQAAID
+224 IAKTKAAID
-233 AIPKKMVQLA
+233 AIPAKLAQLA
-243 HVGVPVLQDAVK
+243 QVGIPVLEKAVR
-255 ELDNK
+255 ELENN
-260 IDFGRVK
+260 IDFGRVR
-267 LTGEH
+267 LTGEK
-272 LAADTLLLLEGWIP
+272 LAADSLMLLEGWIP
-286 ADKVDEVS
+286 AADVDEVS
-294 RELDMKGVFFD
+294 KALDMKGVFFEVD
-305 VEDPTPDDDIPIQLS
+305 DPEPNDDIPIQLS

-423 QKMKEFLYTD
+423 QKMKGILYTD
-433 NTTMFTVSLC
+433 NSTMFTVSLC
-443 IGVVQILFGMV
+443 IGVVQILFGMA

-468 ALSTIGWLVL
+468 ALGTIGWLVL
-478 IITVGVSVL
+478 LITVGVSVL

-495 VVMGVLI
+495 FVMGILI

-520 NIGLGLWDAYNM
+520 NIGLGLWDTYNM

-570 NPVAGFIVMAL
+570 NKVAGFIVMVL

-606 FVEFFKNAGYTGGGE
+606 FVEFFKNAGYTGGGT
-621 EYKPFRVNG
+621 EYKPFKITN

>member
-16 EYDRFLEQLRSL
+16 EYEGFLEHLRSL
-28 GVVHV
+28 GIVHV
-33 IQKQQG
+33 IRKQQG
-39 AVQDHAL
+39 TVQNEEL
-46 QDDINLLGQ
+46 QEDLNLLAR
-55 CKNALKVLEPLAEHA
+55 CKNAIRELESSAKNEPMGSDPNGTTKGFAF
-70 VDDTLGTVLN
+70 DTP
-80 VSLDDDSNLR
+80 
-90 KYCNDTARTVPN
+90 A
-102 VSSPMSTVEKVLE
+102 KVLE
-115 RYDILEADKLVQE
+115 RFDILEADKVVQE
-128 QTLQALNRDR
+128 QTLQALSRDR
-138 AQIEP
+138 AQLLP
-143 WGNFEPSNVERL
+143 WGDFEPSKVERL
-155 EKAGYKLRFYTCP
+155 AAAGYNIGFYTCP
-168 LRAYKAEWEQEYG
+168 LRAFKDEWTDKYG
-181 AIEIMRDKQ
+181 VIEIERDKQ
-190 KVNFVTLTHTGT
+190 KVNFVTVTHND
-202 HVDIDAERVHL
+202 VVPDIDAEQVQL
-213 PAMSLASVQAD
+213 PHMSLSAVESD
-224 IDKTQAAID
+224 IAKTKAAID
-233 AIPKKMVQLA
+233 AIPAKLAQLSQ
-243 HVGVPVLQDAVK
+243 VGIPVLEKAVK
-255 ELDNK
+255 ELENN
-260 IDFGRVK
+260 IDFGRVR
-267 LTGEH
+267 LTGEK
-272 LAADTLLLLEGWIP
+272 LAADSLILLEGWIP
-286 ADKVDEVS
+286 AADVDEVS
-294 RELDMKGVFFD
+294 KALDMKGVFFD
-305 VEDPTPDDDIPIQLS
+305 VEDPQPDDDIPIQLS

-423 QKMKEFLYTD
+423 QKMKEILYTD
-433 NTTMFTVSLC
+433 NSTMFTVSLC
-443 IGVVQILFGMV
+443 IGVVQILFGMA

-468 ALSTIGWLVL
+468 ALGTIGWLVL
-478 IITVGVSVL
+478 LITVGVSVL
-487 AGLEFSNP
+487 AGFEFSNP
-495 VVMGVLI
+495 VVMGILI

-520 NIGLGLWDAYNM
+520 NIGLGLWDTYNM

-570 NPVAGFIVMAL
+570 NKVAGFIVMVL

-606 FVEFFKNAGYTGGGE
+606 FVEFFKNSGYTDGGT
-621 EYKPFRVNG
+621 EYKPFKITN

>member
-16 EYDRFLEQLRSL
+16 EYEGFLEHLRSL

-39 AVQDHAL
+39 TVQNEEL
-46 QDDINLLGQ
+46 QEDLNLLSR
-55 CKNALKVLEPLAEHA
+55 CKNALKELEKTVP
-70 VDDTLGTVLN
+70 LGTVPFGT
-80 VSLDDDSNLR
+80 VSDAVKNFAF
-90 KYCNDTARTVPN
+90 DTPA
-102 VSSPMSTVEKVLE
+102 KVLE
-115 RYDILEADKLVQE
+115 RYDIICADKVVQE
-128 QTLQALNRDR
+128 QTLQALSRDR
-138 AQIEP
+138 AQLLP
-143 WGNFEPSNVERL
+143 WGDFEPSKVERL
-155 EKAGYKLRFYTCP
+155 AAAGYKIGFYTCP
-168 LRAYKAEWEQEYG
+168 LRAFNDEWVSKYG
-181 AIEIMRDKQ
+181 VIEIERDKQ
-190 KVNFVTLTHTGT
+190 KVNFVTVTHTDVM
-202 HVDIDAERVHL
+202 VDIDAEQVHL
-213 PAMSLASVQAD
+213 PHMSLSAVEED
-224 IDKTQAAID
+224 IAKTKAAID
-233 AIPKKMVQLA
+233 AIPAKLAQLA
-243 HVGVPVLQDAVK
+243 QVGIPVLEKAVK
-255 ELDNK
+255 ELENN
-260 IDFGRVK
+260 IDFGRVR
-267 LTGEH
+267 LTGEK
-272 LAADTLLLLEGWIP
+272 LAADSLLLLEGWIP
-286 ADKVDEVS
+286 AADVDEVS
-294 RELDMKGVFFD
+294 KALDMKGVFFD
-305 VEDPTPDDDIPIQLS
+305 VDDPQPDDDIPIQLS

-423 QKMKEFLYTD
+423 QKMKGILYTD
-433 NTTMFTVSLC
+433 NSTMFTVSLC
-443 IGVVQILFGMV
+443 IGVVQILFGMA

-468 ALSTIGWLVL
+468 ALGTIGWLVL
-478 IITVGVSVL
+478 LITVGVSVL

-495 VVMGVLI
+495 VVMGILI

-520 NIGLGLWDAYNM
+520 NIGLGLWDTYNM

-570 NPVAGFIVMAL
+570 NPVAGFIVMVL

-606 FVEFFKNAGYTGGGE
+606 FVEFFKNSGYTGGGT
-621 EYKPFRVNG
+621 EYKPFKITN

>member
-16 EYDRFLEQLRSL
+16 EYEGFLEHLRSL
-28 GVVHV
+28 GIVHV
-33 IQKQQG
+33 IRKQQG
-39 AVQDHAL
+39 AVQNQEL
-46 QDDINLLGQ
+46 QNDIVLLSRF
-55 CKNALKVLEPLAEHA
+55 KNALRVFEPLAA
-70 VDDTLGTVLN
+70 NGDG
-80 VSLDDDSNLR
+80 SLWQVPDSETNSDLSICQ
-90 KYCNDTARTVPN
+90 KEP
-102 VSSPMSTVEKVLE
+102 SPMAVLE
-115 RYDILEADKLVQE
+115 RFDILEADKVVQE
-128 QTLQALNRDR
+128 QTLQALSRDR
-138 AQIEP
+138 AQLLP
-143 WGNFEPSNVERL
+143 WGDFEPSKVERL
-155 EKAGYKLRFYTCP
+155 AAAGYNIGFYTCP
-168 LRAYKAEWEQEYG
+168 LRAFKDEWTDKYG
-181 AIEIMRDKQ
+181 VVEIERDKQ
-190 KVNFVTLTHTGT
+190 KVNFVTVTHSD
-202 HVDIDAERVHL
+202 VVPDIDAEQVHL
-213 PAMSLASVQAD
+213 PHMSLSAVESD
-224 IDKTQAAID
+224 IAKTKAAID
-233 AIPKKMVQLA
+233 AIPAKLAQLA
-243 HVGVPVLQDAVK
+243 QVGIPVLEKAVK
-255 ELDNK
+255 ELENN
-260 IDFGRVK
+260 IDFGRVR
-267 LTGEH
+267 LTGEK
-272 LAADTLLLLEGWIP
+272 LAADSLILLEGWIP
-286 ADKVDEVS
+286 AADVDEVS
-294 RELDMKGVFFD
+294 KALDMKGVFFD
-305 VEDPTPDDDIPIQLS
+305 VEDPQPDDDIPIQLS

-325 KLFEPLTKLYMLPT
+325 RLFEPLTKLYMLPT

-423 QKMKEFLYTD
+423 QKMKEILYTD
-433 NTTMFTVSLC
+433 NSTMFTVSLC
-443 IGVVQILFGMV
+443 IGVVQILFGMA

-468 ALSTIGWLVL
+468 ALGTIGWLVL
-478 IITVGVSVL
+478 LITVGVSVL
-487 AGLEFSNP
+487 AGFEFSNP
-495 VVMGVLI
+495 VVMGILI

-520 NIGLGLWDAYNM
+520 NIGLGLWDTYNM

-570 NPVAGFIVMAL
+570 NKVAGFIVMVL

-606 FVEFFKNAGYTGGGE
+606 FVEFFKNSGYTGGGT
-621 EYKPFRVNG
+621 EYKPFKITN

>member
-7 KLSFLIHSK
+7 KLTFLIHNG
-16 EYDRFLEQLRSL
+16 EYEAFLEHMRSL
-28 GVVHV
+28 GVIHV
-33 IQKQQG
+33 IQRQQG
-39 AVQDHAL
+39 AVEDSAL
-46 QDDINLLGQ
+46 QEDINLLGR
-55 CKNALKVLEPLAEHA
+55 CKATLKSLEPLVVEGSDARGR
-70 VDDTLGTVLN
+70 L
-80 VSLDDDSNLR
+80 SL
-90 KYCNDTARTVPN
+90 
-102 VSSPMSTVEKVLE
+102 EKVLE
-115 RYDILEADKLVQE
+115 QYDILESEKVVQD
-128 QTLQALNRDR
+128 QVLQALSRDR
-138 AQIEP
+138 AQLAP
-143 WGNFEPSNVERL
+143 WGDFEPAAVERL
-155 EKAGYKLRFYTCP
+155 AKAGFKVLFYTCP
-168 LRAYKAEWEQEYG
+168 LRAFRDEWVDKYG
-181 AIEIMRDKQ
+181 VIEIERDKQ
-190 KVNFVTLTHTGT
+190 KVNFVTVTHADVE
-202 HVDIDAERVHL
+202 VDIDAEQVHL
-213 PAMSLASVQAD
+213 PQMSLSSVDKD
-224 IDKTQAAID
+224 IEKTRKAIE
-233 AIPKKMVQLA
+233 AIPVKMAQLA
-243 HVGVPVLQDAVK
+243 AEGVPVLEHAIV
-255 ELDNK
+255 ELENK
-260 IDFGRVK
+260 VDFGRVK
-267 LTGEH
+267 LTGEK
-272 LAADTLLLLEGWIP
+272 LAADRLLLLEGWVP
-286 ADKVDEVS
+286 AAQVDETC
-294 RELDMKGVFFD
+294 RALDMKGVFYD
-305 VEDPTPDDDIPIQLS
+305 VSDPIPDDDIPIQLS

-423 QKMKEFLYTD
+423 QTMKSILYTD
-433 NTTMFTVSLC
+433 NSTMFTVSLC
-443 IGVVQILFGMV
+443 IGVVQILFGMG
-454 IKAVNLS
+454 IKAVNLA
-461 IQCGVKY
+461 IQCGFKY

-478 IITVGVSVL
+478 LITVGVAAL
-487 AGLEFSNP
+487 AGLDFKSP
-495 VVMGVLI
+495 VIMGILI
-502 AAAVLIFLFNS
+502 VAAVLIFLLNS

-520 NIGLGLWDAYNM
+520 NIGLGLWDTYNM

-564 VGMAPD
+564 VGMRPD
-570 NPVAGFIVMAL
+570 NPVAGFIVMVL

-606 FVEFFKNAGYTGGGE
+606 FVEFFKNSGYTGGGV
-621 EYKPFRVNG
+621 EYKPFAAK

>member
-16 EYDRFLEQLRSL
+16 EYEGFLEHLRSL
-28 GVVHV
+28 GIVHV
-33 IQKQQG
+33 IRKQQG
-39 AVQDHAL
+39 TVQNEEL
-46 QDDINLLGQ
+46 QEDLNLLAR
-55 CKNALKVLEPLAEHA
+55 CKNAIRELESSAKNEPMGSDPNGTTKGFAF
-70 VDDTLGTVLN
+70 DTP
-80 VSLDDDSNLR
+80 
-90 KYCNDTARTVPN
+90 A
-102 VSSPMSTVEKVLE
+102 KVLE
-115 RYDILEADKLVQE
+115 RFDILEADKVVQE
-128 QTLQALNRDR
+128 QTLQALSRDR
-138 AQIEP
+138 AQLLP
-143 WGNFEPSNVERL
+143 WGDFEPSKVERL
-155 EKAGYKLRFYTCP
+155 AAAGYNIGFYTCP
-168 LRAYKAEWEQEYG
+168 LRAFKDEWTDKYG
-181 AIEIMRDKQ
+181 VVEIERDKQ
-190 KVNFVTLTHTGT
+190 KVNFVTVTHSD
-202 HVDIDAERVHL
+202 VVPDIDAEQVHL
-213 PAMSLASVQAD
+213 PHMSLSAVESD
-224 IDKTQAAID
+224 IAKTKAAID
-233 AIPKKMVQLA
+233 AIPAKLAQLSQ
-243 HVGVPVLQDAVK
+243 VGIPVLEKAVK
-255 ELDNK
+255 ELENN
-260 IDFGRVK
+260 IDFGRVR
-267 LTGEH
+267 LTGEK
-272 LAADTLLLLEGWIP
+272 LAADSLILLEGWIP
-286 ADKVDEVS
+286 AADVDEVS
-294 RELDMKGVFFD
+294 KALDMKGVFFD
-305 VEDPTPDDDIPIQLS
+305 VEDPQPDDDIPIQLS

-423 QKMKEFLYTD
+423 QKMKEILYTD
-433 NTTMFTVSLC
+433 NSTMFTVSLC
-443 IGVVQILFGMV
+443 IGVVQILFGMA

-468 ALSTIGWLVL
+468 ALGTIGWLVL
-478 IITVGVSVL
+478 LITVGVSVL
-487 AGLEFSNP
+487 AGFEFSNP
-495 VVMGVLI
+495 VVMGILI

-520 NIGLGLWDAYNM
+520 NIGLGLWDTYNM

-570 NPVAGFIVMAL
+570 NKVAGFIVMVL

-606 FVEFFKNAGYTGGGE
+606 FVEFFKNSGYTGGGT
-621 EYKPFRVNG
+621 EYKPFKITN

>member
-7 KLSFLIHSK
+7 KLTFLIHNG
-16 EYDRFLEQLRSL
+16 EYEGFLEQLRSL

-39 AVQDHAL
+39 AVQDAAL
-46 QDDINLLGQ
+46 QEDIALLGR
-55 CKNALKVLEPLAEHA
+55 CKNALRDLEALSGNANGDSPLLH
-70 VDDTLGTVLN
+70 VP
-80 VSLDDDSNLR
+80 DSETNSDFSMCKR
-90 KYCNDTARTVPN
+90 GQ
-102 VSSPMSTVEKVLE
+102 SPIALLE
-115 RYDILEADKLVQE
+115 RFDNIEAEKAALE

-138 AQIEP
+138 AQLLP
-143 WGNFEPSNVERL
+143 WGNFNPEDVERL
-155 EKAGYKLRFYTCP
+155 EKAGYKIRFYSCP
-168 LRAYKAEWEQEYG
+168 LRAFRDEWVQEYG
-181 AIEIMRDKQ
+181 AIEILRDKQ
-190 KVNFVTLTHTGT
+190 KVNFVTLTHAD
-202 HVDIDAERVHL
+202 VVPDIDAEQVHL
-213 PAMSLASVQAD
+213 PQMSLSSIDAD
-224 IDKTQAAID
+224 IDKTRKAID
-233 AIPKKMVQLA
+233 AVPVKKAQLA
-243 HVGVPVLQDAVK
+243 AQGVPVLEKAIA
-255 ELDNK
+255 ELDSK
-260 IDFGRVK
+260 IDFSRVR
-267 LTGEH
+267 LTGEK
-272 LAADTLLLLEGWIP
+272 LAADHLLLLEGWAP
-286 ADKVDEVS
+286 AAQIDETCS
-294 RELDMKGVFFD
+294 ALDMRGVFYD
-305 VEDPTPDDDIPIQLS
+305 VSDPTPEDDIPIQLS

-363 TGYGLLM
+363 MGYGLLM

-402 CGLLSGTFFGFNM
+402 CGTLSGTFFGFNI
-415 YDLDIPFV
+415 YNLDIPFI
-423 QKMKEFLYTD
+423 QTMKGILYTD
-433 NTTMFTVSLC
+433 NSTMFTVSLC
-443 IGVVQILFGMV
+443 IGVVQILFGMA

-461 IQCGVKY
+461 IQCGFKY
-468 ALSTIGWLVL
+468 ALSTIGWLIL
-478 IITVGVSVL
+478 LITVGVAAL
-487 AGLEFSNP
+487 AGLDFKSP
-495 VVMGVLI
+495 VVMGILI
-502 AAAVLIFLFNS
+502 VAGVLIFLLNS

-520 NIGLGLWDAYNM
+520 NIGLGLWDTYNM

-570 NPVAGFIVMAL
+570 NKVAGFIVMVL

-606 FVEFFKNAGYTGGGE
+606 FVEFFKNSGYAGGGT
-621 EYKPFRVNG
+621 EYKPFRAVKM